1 MKNRGDEQRPTRIET
16 EKKQYRHTETL
27 ENT

>member
-1 MKNRGDEQRPTRIET
+1 MKNRVDEQRPTRIET